1 MRECYSTKQKKIKET
16 KIAIMF
22 APKSTLTV
30 YKIFI
35 EILATQVSKPMV
47 FIKVDALK
55 QGL

>member
-47 FIKVDALK
+47 FRKLM
-55 QGL
+55 L